1 VSRVRACLF
10 DAYGTLFD
18 VHSAVASLAP
28 RVGLKSAEVSA
39 LWRQRQIEYS
49 WFRTMVGRHA
59 DFATV
64 TAEALDYALAVHGI
78 VDNLLRAD
86 LLAAYRCLSAY
97 PEVPSM
103 LDQLR
108 AAGLKTGVLS
118 NGAPEM
124 LSAAIAAAGLDRR
137 FDAVISVE
145 SIGAF
150 KVDRRVYQHA
160 VEAIGLP
167 AQEIAFQSSNAW
179 DAAAAADFGFV
190 VHWINRA
197 GLPREYE
204 WAGPATELKDLSAL
218 PSAIRL

>member
-1 VSRVRACLF
+1 MTRVRACLF

-18 VHSAVASLAP
+18 VHSAVASLTA
-28 RVGLKSAEVSA
+28 RVGPKAAEVSA

-49 WFRTMVGRHA
+49 WFRTMIGRHA
-59 DFATV
+59 DFAVV
-64 TAEALDYALAVHGI
+64 TADALDYALAVHGI
-78 VDNLLRAD
+78 ADPALRAD
-86 LLAAYRCLSAY
+86 LLAAYRRLSAY
-97 PEVPSM
+97 PEVPAM

-124 LSAAIAAAGLDRR
+124 LGAAITAAGLEQR

-145 SIGAF
+145 SVGAF
-150 KVDRRVYQHA
+150 KVDRRVYQYA
-160 VEAIGLP
+160 VEAIGIP

-179 DAAAAADFGFV
+179 DAAAAAEFGFV

-204 WAGPATELKDLSAL
+204 WAGPVTALKDLSAL
-218 PSAIRL
+218 PSAIGV